1 MALILKYAGHAGA
14 SCEQSFYCKVII
26 YKLINQI
33 KKVIFRPYKGH
44 IIKSLLT
51 YSYFIYRSVAP
62 HPAKQLPFSC
72 RASKSNHDTDGN
84 PSPPPPP
91 HSIARRHISAATFLA
106 LPAAL
111 FASGALATTPAAQAV
126 IKGYEPMPA
135 LQGKDYGK
143 TRMTYSDYVTTDSGL
158 QYQDL
163 VQGTGAQ
170 PTKGQTAVVDWSG
183 VTIGYYGRPFEARN
197 KPKGGAFTGD
207 EKDFFRFKLGDPS
220 VIPAFNEAV
229 AGMKVGGIRRI
240 IVPSEIGYP
249 NNDYKK
255 GKPSPATFSG
265 QRALGFVLENQGF
278 IDKTLLFDIELL
290 KVVD

>member
-1 MALILKYAGHAGA
+1 
-14 SCEQSFYCKVII
+14 
-26 YKLINQI
+26 
-33 KKVIFRPYKGH
+33 
-44 IIKSLLT
+44 
-51 YSYFIYRSVAP
+51 VAP
-62 HPAKQLPFSC
+62 RQAKQLTFTC
-72 RASKSNHDTDGN
+72 RASNSSNQDDDN
-84 PSPPPPP
+84 SPPPA
-91 HSIARRHISAATFLA
+91 IARRHFSAATFFA

-111 FASGALATTPAAQAV
+111 LASRMPSPPASDAAV
-126 IKGYEPMPA
+126 KGYEPMPA
-135 LQGKDYGK
+135 LAGKDYGK
-143 TRMTYSDYVTTDSGL
+143 SRMTYSDYVTTDSGL

-163 VQGTGAQ
+163 VPGTGAQ
-170 PTKGQTAVVDWSG
+170 PAKGQTAVVDWSG

-197 KPKGGAFTGD
+197 KAKGGAFTGD
-207 EKDFFRFKLGDPS
+207 EKVFFRFKLGDPG

-255 GKPSPATFSG
+255 GKPSPTTFSG

-290 KVVD
+290 KVTD